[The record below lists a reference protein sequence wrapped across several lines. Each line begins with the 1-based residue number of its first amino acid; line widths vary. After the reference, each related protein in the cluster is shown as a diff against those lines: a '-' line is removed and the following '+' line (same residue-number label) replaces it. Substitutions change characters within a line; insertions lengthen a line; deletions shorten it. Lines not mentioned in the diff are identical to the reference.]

1 MSATCRRSRDPPR
14 RVPASSATRSSAV
27 VVAVPEAEPA
37 VAAHRRRLDR
47 AAGWGVPAHVT
58 VLYPFVPPDRIDHT
72 TIAALAEAGVTVHGD
87 ERVLAHADGSGA
99 TVVPA
104 TAEDWET
111 EYLSY
116 DIAACVVDDL
126 GLPRGY
132 RFPPTPQP
140 PRPLHDAVDVHCSRQ
155 VRWGCTRVERH
166 EYTLQLSMSEMREHT
181 YRPFPQEGEATSS
194 R

>member
-1 MSATCRRSRDPPR
+1 M
-14 RVPASSATRSSAV
+14 VL
-27 VVAVPEAEPA
+27 VAERLEANGFQEDA
-37 VAAHRRRLDR
+37 WLWRL
-47 AAGWGVPAHVT
+47 AGG
-58 VLYPFVPPDRIDHT
+58 
-72 TIAALAEAGVTVHGD
+72 
-87 ERVLAHADGSGA
+87 GSGRPR
-99 TVVPA
+99 V
-104 TAEDWET
+104 
-111 EYLSY
+111 
-116 DIAACVVDDL
+116 VVDDL

-132 RFPPTPQP
+132 RFPPAPQP